1 MNRLYFV
8 RHGENP
14 ANISKEFS
22 CKLVD
27 YSLTPKGI
35 LQAQQTA
42 RYFEN
47 IKIDGIYTSPLKRA
61 KETAE
66 IIAAPLG
73 MKPVVMENFREVN
86 VGELEK
92 MSPNSEAWA
101 LHNGIIE
108 RWLHGE
114 LEAAFPGGENY
125 HSLWERMRSGIEQ
138 IIAGK
143 DNQNLI
149 VVGHGGIF
157 YFPLKD
163 LCPEVDLGQIDIS
176 ANHNCS
182 VSEILVDKSDGRL
195 AGKVV
200 TWASVEH
207 LSGEATDFVTPVPD
221 DVLPLTSLLSR
232 ISANKR

>member
-22 CKLVD
+22 YKLVD

-42 RYFEN
+42 KYFEN

-61 KETAE
+61 METAE

-92 MSPNSEAWA
+92 MPPSSEAWA

-138 IIAGK
+138 IIAGR

-182 VSEILVDKSDGRL
+182 VSEILIDKRDGRL

-207 LSGEATDFVTPVPD
+207 LSGEATDFVIPVPD
-221 DVLPLTSLLSR
+221 DVVPLTSLLSR

>member
-22 CKLVD
+22 YKLVD

-61 KETAE
+61 AETAA
-66 IIAAPLG
+66 IIAASLG

-86 VGELEK
+86 VGDLEK
-92 MSPNSEAWA
+92 MPPTSETWA
-101 LHNGIIE
+101 LHNGVIA
-108 RWLHGE
+108 RWLFGE
-114 LEAAFPGGENY
+114 LDAAFPGGENY
-125 HSLWERMRSGIEQ
+125 YSLWERLRSGIEQ

-157 YFPLKD
+157 SFTLKD

-182 VSEILVDKSDGRL
+182 VSEIWVDKSDGRL

-207 LSGEATDFVTPVPD
+207 LSGEATDFVVPVPD
-221 DVLPLTSLLSR
+221 DVVPLTSLLSK
-232 ISANKR
+232 ISANK